1 MLTRSTVVIKKKVK
15 RKTSMDRLNS
25 YREREK
31 KNKLEDRPK
40 DSIHDGSAEK
50 KGDGSI
56 ETQDG
61 DTER

>member
-1 MLTRSTVVIKKKVK
+1 
-15 RKTSMDRLNS
+15 MDRLNS